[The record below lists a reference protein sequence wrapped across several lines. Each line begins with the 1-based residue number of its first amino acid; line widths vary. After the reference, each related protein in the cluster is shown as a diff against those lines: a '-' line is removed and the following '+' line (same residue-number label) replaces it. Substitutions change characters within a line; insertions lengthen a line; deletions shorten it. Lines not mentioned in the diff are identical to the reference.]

1 MTTFYRRSAETLD
14 GSDLEILLVSVT
26 ESGGAGPYSED
37 DYVRLEQVEMKVTG
51 ERFQYKRSSIP
62 HANTVPFAMKSIGLL
77 LTFAL
82 AASAALHGYNL
93 GEPSSAGLASGPGS
107 AAGVVGAGG
116 DLVSGG
122 ATTGCQEGEVLHVDG
137 TCVTPEVTR
146 KVYVFDV
153 PEQERPVGPAP
164 SIPPPAVDHNILF
177 VRLPEEAPAPDPIV
191 VPPPRQNNIVYVLN
205 KQEEQ
210 TQRVIEVPAQPQAD
224 PEIYFVNYQDGENPT
239 LPLGVDLETALSS
252 AAAAGGQVLGD
263 IDGAGGAAGFGVG
276 GVSNGQGVNGL
287 ASVNG
292 FGGASGVSGGFG
304 VVNAFGG
311 INGASVGVANNG
323 GAGGFQT
330 GSGGRPSGLYTTP

>member
-1 MTTFYRRSAETLD
+1 
-14 GSDLEILLVSVT
+14 
-26 ESGGAGPYSED
+26 
-37 DYVRLEQVEMKVTG
+37 
-51 ERFQYKRSSIP
+51 
-62 HANTVPFAMKSIGLL
+62 MKSIGLL

-93 GEPSSAGLASGPGS
+93 GEPSSAGLVSGPGS

-116 DLVSGG
+116 DFVSGG
-122 ATTGCQEGEVLHVDG
+122 VTTGCQEGEVLHVDG

-191 VPPPRQNNIVYVLN
+191 LPPPRQNNIVYVLN

-210 TQRVIEVPAQPQAD
+210 AQRVIEVPAQPQAD

-239 LPLGVDLETALSS
+239 LPLGVDLETALRS
-252 AAAAGGQVLGD
+252 AAAAGGQVLGGV
-263 IDGAGGAAGFGVG
+263 DGAGEAGVSGAVGFGGAG
-276 GVSNGQGVNGL
+276 GVSNGQGVN
-287 ASVNG
+287 VNG
-292 FGGASGVSGGFG
+292 FGGASGISGGFG
-304 VVNAFGG
+304 VVNGG
-311 INGASVGVANNG
+311 INGASVGVTINS
-323 GAGGFQT
+323 GAGGLQT
-330 GSGGRPSGLYTTP
+330 GSAGRPSGLYNTP

>member
-1 MTTFYRRSAETLD
+1 MGLLLYLVAAAVAAVT
-14 GSDLEILLVSVT
+14 GGDLVNGGAHNLLVRLPEEAPV
-26 ESGGAGPYSED
+26 PD
-37 DYVRLEQVEMKVTG
+37 PIVLPPPRQNNIVYVPNKQDEKAQQVIE
-51 ERFQYKRSSIP
+51 
-62 HANTVPFAMKSIGLL
+62 GLL

-93 GEPSSAGLASGPGS
+93 GEPSSAGLVSGPGS

-116 DLVSGG
+116 DVVNGG
-122 ATTGCQEGEVLHVDG
+122 VTTGCQEGEVLHVDG

-191 VPPPRQNNIVYVLN
+191 LPPPRQNNIVYVLN

-252 AAAAGGQVLGD
+252 AAAAGGQVLGSVD
-263 IDGAGGAAGFGVG
+263 DADGQAGAGFGGVG
-276 GVSNGQGVNGL
+276 GITSGQGINGL
-287 ASVNG
+287 VSVNG
-292 FGGASGVSGGFG
+292 FGGASGVSDGFG
-304 VVNAFGG
+304 VVNGFGG
-311 INGASVGVANNG
+311 VNGASVGLAING
-323 GAGGFQT
+323 GAGGLQT
-330 GSGGRPSGLYTTP
+330 GLGGRPSGLYTTP